1 MTPYLNARGPPA
13 FVAALPPIG
22 TDKDDVQGIVDRLR
36 GLGDALDLD
45 EVSQVYLPL
54 SQLLSLRVQDVDF
67 MHRTV
72 RIEWQLAPGS
82 KVRTAPKTSR
92 STRTIPLPQVV
103 AEALSMHLSEFPLRH
118 HYASVLLAQGESVVA
133 VAERLGITTPAW
145 CCPRTGI

>member
-1 MTPYLNARGPPA
+1 MPLS
-13 FVAALPPIG
+13 VIQVLALADAMP
-22 TDKDDVQGIVDRLR
+22 LR
-36 GLGDALDLD
+36 NRSMVIAQAGLGPRIG
-45 EVSQVYLPL
+45 E
-54 SQLLSLRVQDVDF
+54 LLSLRVQDVDF
-67 MHRTV
+67 MRRTV